1 MRYVLDTHALLWF
14 LTRDTRL
21 SERVRALMQKPE
33 TQFIVPAIS
42 LAEAKYIADRRRV
55 AIGFTEVLESVASS
69 PNFTIAPLDLAAIIR
84 LPQGL
89 DIHDALIVATALA
102 TAELAN
108 DEVTVLTADLSI
120 TAAGIVPTYW

>member
-1 MRYVLDTHALLWF
+1 
-14 LTRDTRL
+14 
-21 SERVRALMQKPE
+21 MQKPE

-42 LAEAKYIADRRRV
+42 LAEAKYIADRSRV